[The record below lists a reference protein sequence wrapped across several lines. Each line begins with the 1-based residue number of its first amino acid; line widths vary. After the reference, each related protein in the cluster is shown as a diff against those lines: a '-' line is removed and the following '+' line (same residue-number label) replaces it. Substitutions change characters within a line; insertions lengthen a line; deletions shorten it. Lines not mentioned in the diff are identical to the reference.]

1 MIKLSSE
8 LHESNSKKILS
19 MKTLTVTPMVLM
31 MPMVMMMM
39 MMMMMMMLLLMMMM
53 MMMMMMLLLM
63 MPMMM
68 LMLMMLMI
76 MIPRS
81 SGASTPNIILSTFFL
96 SQLIPAALSHHKF
109 LVINSYFK

>member
-1 MIKLSSE
+1 MIKLSSK
-8 LHESNSKKILS
+8 LHETNSKKILS

-39 MMMMMMMLLLMMMM
+39 
-53 MMMMMMLLLM
+53 LLLM
-63 MPMMM
+63 MPMVV

-81 SGASTPNIILSTFFL
+81 SGGSTPNIILSTFSL
-96 SQLIPAALSHHKF
+96 RQLIPGVLSPTNF
-109 LVINSYFK
+109 Q

>member
-31 MPMVMMMM
+31 MPMVMV
-39 MMMMMMMLLLMMMM
+39 MMMMMMMLL
-53 MMMMMMLLLM
+53 M
-63 MPMMM
+63 MPTVM

-81 SGASTPNIILSTFFL
+81 SGGSTPNIILSTSFL
-96 SQLIPAALSHHKF
+96 SQLLPGVLSHHKF
-109 LVINSYFK
+109 SVINSYFK